1 MSDADFLSK
10 IALFS
15 PLRKKDLRRIAKLA
29 SHQYFKK
36 GDVIIREG
44 DRDGRVFVVISG
56 EVAVIKDIGKETE
69 KLLAVFKS
77 ENYFGEMAILDDY
90 VRAAS
95 VVAREDSDV
104 ISLDQWNLREEILK
118 NPSIAI
124 ELLQTLSRRL
134 RKAQEQSY

>member
-1 MSDADFLSK
+1 MMDDAEFLSK
-10 IALFS
+10 VALFS
-15 PLRKKDLRRIAKLA
+15 PLKKKDLRRIAKLS
-29 SHQYFKK
+29 SHHFFKK

-44 DRDGRVFVVISG
+44 ERDGRIFVIISG
-56 EVAVIKDIGKETE
+56 EVGVVKDLGKDIE
-69 KLLAVFKS
+69 KVLAIFKS

-95 VVAREDSDV
+95 VVAREDV
-104 ISLDQWNLREEILK
+104 EILSLDQWNLREEILK

-134 RKAQEQSY
+134 RKAQEHF